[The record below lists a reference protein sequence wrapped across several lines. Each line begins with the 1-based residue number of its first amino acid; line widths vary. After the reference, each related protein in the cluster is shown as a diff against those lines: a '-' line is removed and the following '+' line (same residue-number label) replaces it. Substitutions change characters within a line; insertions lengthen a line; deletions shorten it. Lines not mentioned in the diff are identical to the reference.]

1 MPRSPVKE
9 TAHRRPRRVQ
19 ARRTKREARAA
30 LRIIKAF
37 VRNRQSPDPTCP
49 LPGSDATSSGRAEG
63 RWLALTFRSSESKTN
78 YNFPRSGMVKLAEG
92 RPFTRLPPS

>member
-37 VRNRQSPDPTCP
+37 VRNR
-49 LPGSDATSSGRAEG
+49 
-63 RWLALTFRSSESKTN
+63 
-78 YNFPRSGMVKLAEG
+78 
-92 RPFTRLPPS
+92 